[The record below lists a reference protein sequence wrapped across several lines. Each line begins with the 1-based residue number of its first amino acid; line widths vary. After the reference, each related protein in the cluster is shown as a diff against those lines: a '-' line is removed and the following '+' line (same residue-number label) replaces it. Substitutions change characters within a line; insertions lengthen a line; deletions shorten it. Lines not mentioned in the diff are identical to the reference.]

1 VLEPHSCRRFVLAA
15 MPAAPPRATTLL
27 RLVPEWRSRHARSAV
42 QVCHL
47 AGAAA
52 AGVPPSVPLAQRSIL
67 GGLLPGERRSLFALP
82 PFLSPKTCAHTNSHP
97 SSPPPP
103 THPHPPSESLLH
115 MLESYGPD
123 AFAAALAGD
132 AETPELVWTA
142 GMRGQRLVP
151 QMLRHLGDFPGR
163 LRESCHALYD
173 YTPCPP
179 VGYPEIEVRG
189 GGVPG
194 CAWACEWGMGGGPAA
209 V

>member
-1 VLEPHSCRRFVLAA
+1 LAQVILTGEPALVSAAASLLLTVLERNRDALAELHKTGLHFFA
-15 MPAAPPRATTLL
+15 LAYCGSNLRELARLL
-27 RLVPEWRSRHARSAV
+27 K
-42 QVCHL
+42 VCHL

-67 GGLLPGERRSLFALP
+67 GGLLP
-82 PFLSPKTCAHTNSHP
+82 
-97 SSPPPP
+97 
-103 THPHPPSESLLH
+103 ESLLH